1 MEIAHSRGH
10 RLPVGC
16 QRRLKYKIGL
26 IAAGILAFICYAALL
41 LQTSGTRLAGLSSGS
56 SRPRFCHIWEV
67 SSVSTM
73 TDCDGGM

>member
-1 MEIAHSRGH
+1 MEIPHSRGH

-26 IAAGILAFICYAALL
+26 IAAGILAFIRYAALL
-41 LQTSGTRLAGLSSGS
+41 LQTSATRLARLSSGG
-56 SRPRFCHIWEV
+56 SRTRFCHIWEV

-73 TDCDGGM
+73 TDRD